1 MSEISVNV
9 HNPVVQYVNVHDSG
23 CRVVRL
29 GSRGG
34 SATLCF
40 VDEDALQEFINNLQ
54 AEAQ

>member
-1 MSEISVNV
+1 MISVNV

-23 CRVVRL
+23 CRVVGL